1 MMWAHVIDL
10 TADQGWTMAHG
21 QAWMRAGVPDSQL
34 TSALRSDVPHS
45 ARIYDFFL
53 GGKDNFPADREAAA
67 DIAEVWPSLP
77 VSMRANRQ
85 FMRRAIHHLAA
96 EHGVRQFLDLGT
108 GLPTEPNVHEVAQAV
123 HPDARVVYV
132 DNDPLVLVHARAL
145 LTGTREGRVSYIDAD
160 LHDTQAILAS
170 PQLHQILDLSRPV
183 AVSLFAIL
191 QFVTDENAARAI
203 IRQLVAPLASGSIL
217 ALSTV
222 TADSNP
228 KEVTEGLAVYAA
240 RGIPERARTREEVA
254 ALLASAGLEVLEPG
268 VQLVHR
274 WNPDEESAALRD
286 EHVQMHGGIAR
297 KP

>member
-1 MMWAHVIDL
+1 MR
-10 TADQGWTMAHG
+10 TSEPEG
-21 QAWMRAGVPDSQL
+21 QSI
-34 TSALRSDVPHS
+34 SALRPDVAHS

-67 DIAEVWPSLP
+67 EIVKVWPSLP

-85 FMRRAIHHLAA
+85 FMRRMTHHLAA
-96 EHGVRQFLDLGT
+96 EHGIRQFLDLGT
-108 GLPTEPNVHEVAQAV
+108 GLPTEPNLHQVAQAV

-145 LTGTREGRVSYIDAD
+145 LTSSPEGRTSYVDAD
-160 LHDTQAILAS
+160 LHDARAIAAS
-170 PQLHQILDLSRPV
+170 SQVRQILDVEQPV
-183 AVSLFAIL
+183 VVSLFAIL
-191 QFVTDENAARAI
+191 QFVTDEDAARAV
-203 IRQLVAPLASGSIL
+203 IRELMAPLASGSLL

-228 KEVTEGLAVYAA
+228 TEVTEGLAVYAA
-240 RGIPERARTREEVA
+240 RGIPARARTRAEVA
-254 ALLASAGLEVLEPG
+254 ALLTSAGLELLDPG

-274 WNPDEESAALRD
+274 WQPDEESAALPD
-286 EHVQMHGGIAR
+286 EHVQMHGALAR

>member
-1 MMWAHVIDL
+1 MAQDWDWTQA
-10 TADQGWTMAHG
+10 ADIPEGG
-21 QAWMRAGVPDSQL
+21 SVPL
-34 TSALRSDVPHS
+34 LRTDVPHS

-53 GGKDNFPADREAAA
+53 GGKDNFPVDREAAA

-77 VSMRANRQ
+77 LSMRANRQ
-85 FMRRAIHHLAA
+85 FMRRAVHRLAA
-96 EHGVRQFLDLGT
+96 DHGVRQFLDLGT
-108 GLPTEPNVHEVAQAV
+108 GLPTEPNAHQVAQAV

-145 LTGTREGRVSYIDAD
+145 LTGTPQGRITYIDAD
-160 LHDTQAILAS
+160 LHDTRSILAS
-170 PQLHQILDLSRPV
+170 PQLRRVLDLTRPV

-191 QFVTDENAARAI
+191 QFVTDEDAARTI
-203 IRQLVAPLASGSIL
+203 IRDLVTPLAPGSYV

-228 KEVTEGLAVYAA
+228 REVTEGLAVYAA
-240 RGIPERARTREEVA
+240 RGIPERARTRDEVA
-254 ALLASAGLEVLEPG
+254 ALLTSAGLEIIEPG

-274 WNPDEESAALRD
+274 WHPDEESVGLPD
-286 EHVQMHGGIAR
+286 ECVQMHGAIAR

>member
-1 MMWAHVIDL
+1 MIDAM
-10 TADQGWTMAHG
+10 ADQGWMMAG
-21 QAWMRAGVPDSQL
+21 SEDWMRTGAPDGRPIP
-34 TSALRSDVPHS
+34 ALRSDVAHS

-67 DIAEVWPSLP
+67 EIAEVWPSLP

-85 FMRRAIHHLAA
+85 FMRRVVHHLAA
-96 EHGVRQFLDLGT
+96 EHDVRQFLDLGT
-108 GLPTEPNVHEVAQAV
+108 GLPTEPNLHQVAQAV

-145 LTGTREGRVSYIDAD
+145 LTSTPEGRTSYVDAD
-160 LHDTQAILAS
+160 LHDARAIVAS
-170 PQLHQILDLSRPV
+170 SQVRQILDLEQPV

-191 QFVTDENAARAI
+191 QFVTDEDAARAI
-203 IRQLVAPLASGSIL
+203 IRELMAPLASGSLL

-240 RGIPERARTREEVA
+240 RGIPERARNRAEVA
-254 ALLASAGLEVLEPG
+254 ALLTSAGLEVLDPG

-274 WNPDEESAALRD
+274 WHPDGESAALPD
-286 EHVQMHGGIAR
+286 EHVQMHGAVAR

>member
-1 MMWAHVIDL
+1 MDNHED
-10 TADQGWTMAHG
+10 
-21 QAWMRAGVPDSQL
+21 WMRSGAPEEWQASV
-34 TSALRSDVPHS
+34 LRSDVAHS

-67 DIAEVWPSLP
+67 DIAKVWPSLP

-85 FMRRAIHHLAA
+85 FMRRAIHYLAA
-96 EHGVRQFLDLGT
+96 EQGVRQFLDLGT
-108 GLPTEPNVHEVAQAV
+108 GLPTEPNLHQIAQAV

-132 DNDPLVLVHARAL
+132 DNDPLVLAHARAL
-145 LTGTREGRVSYIDAD
+145 LTGTPEGRTGYVDAD
-160 LHDTQAILAS
+160 LRDAKAIVAS
-170 PQLHQILDLSRPV
+170 PAVRSILDLAQPV

-191 QFVTDENAARAI
+191 QFVTDEDAASAI
-203 IRQLVAPLASGSIL
+203 IRQLTAPLAPGSFL

-228 KEVTEGLAVYAA
+228 QEVTEGLAVYAA
-240 RGIPERARTREEVA
+240 RGIPERARDRAEVA
-254 ALLASAGLEVLEPG
+254 RLFTSAGLELIDPG

-274 WNPDEESAALRD
+274 WRPDEESAALSD
-286 EHVQMHGGIAR
+286 AHVQMHGAVAR

>member
-1 MMWAHVIDL
+1 ML
-10 TADQGWTMAHG
+10 RGRPHG
-21 QAWMRAGVPDSQL
+21 TGELMTNSEGLGASEGPPVPE
-34 TSALRSDVPHS
+34 LRTDVAHS

-53 GGKDNFPADREAAA
+53 GGKDNFAADREAAA
-67 DIAEVWPSLP
+67 DIAKVWPSLP

-85 FMRRAIHHLAA
+85 FMRRVTHHLSA

-108 GLPTEPNVHEVAQAV
+108 GLPTEPNLHQVVQGV

-145 LTGTREGRVSYIDAD
+145 LTSTPEGRTTYLDAD
-160 LHDTQAILAS
+160 LHDAQTILAS
-170 PQLHQILDLSRPV
+170 AEVGETLDLTRPV

-191 QFVTDENAARAI
+191 QFVTDEDAARSI
-203 IRQLVAPLASGSIL
+203 IRRLTAPLASGSFL

-228 KEVTEGLAVYAA
+228 QEVTEGLAVYAA
-240 RGIPERARTREEVA
+240 RGIPERVRDRDEVA
-254 ALLASAGLEVLEPG
+254 RLFTDAGLELIEPY

-274 WNPDEESAALRD
+274 WLPDEQSAALRD
-286 EHVQMHGGIAR
+286 ESVQMYGGVAR

>member
-1 MMWAHVIDL
+1 MTHSQD
-10 TADQGWTMAHG
+10 
-21 QAWMRAGVPDSQL
+21 WMRATAPETAPAPS
-34 TSALRSDVPHS
+34 LRPEVPHS

-53 GGKDNFPADREAAA
+53 GGKDNFPADRAAA
-67 DIAEVWPSLP
+67 VEIARVWPSLP

-85 FMRRAIHHLAA
+85 FMRRAIHRLAA

-108 GLPTEPNVHEVAQAV
+108 GLPTEPNAHQVAQAV

-145 LTGTREGRVSYIDAD
+145 LTGTREGRISYIDAD
-160 LHDTQAILAS
+160 LHDTEAILAS
-170 PQLHQILDLSRPV
+170 PQLHRILDLTQPV

-191 QFVTDENAARAI
+191 QFVTDEDAARAI
-203 IRQLVAPLASGSIL
+203 IRHLVAPLASGSFL

-228 KEVTEGLAVYAA
+228 KEVEEGLAVYAA
-240 RGIPERARTREEVA
+240 RGIPERARTRDEVA
-254 ALLASAGLEVLEPG
+254 ALLTSAGLEVLDPG

-274 WNPDEESAALRD
+274 WHPDEESAALLD
-286 EHVQMHGGIAR
+286 AHVQMHGAIAR

>member
-1 MMWAHVIDL
+1 
-10 TADQGWTMAHG
+10 MARG
-21 QAWMRAGVPDSQL
+21 EDWMRTKQWEGQPV
-34 TSALRSDVPHS
+34 SALHPDVPHS
-45 ARIYDFFL
+45 ARIYDFIL

-67 DIAEVWPSLP
+67 QIVKVSPNMP

-85 FMRRAIHHLAA
+85 FMARATRHLAA
-96 EHGVRQFLDLGT
+96 DHGIRQFLDLGT
-108 GLPTEPNVHEVAQAV
+108 GLPTEPNLHQIAQAV

-145 LTGTREGRVSYIDAD
+145 LTSAPEGRTSYLEAD
-160 LHDTQAILAS
+160 LHDTEAILGS
-170 PQLHQILDLSRPV
+170 SQLKEGLDLEQPV

-191 QFVTDENAARAI
+191 QFVTDEEVARAI
-203 IRQLVAPLASGSIL
+203 IQKLMAPLASGSLL

-228 KEVTEGLAVYAA
+228 QEAAAAQAAYAA
-240 RGIPERARTREEVA
+240 RGITAKARSRAEVA
-254 ALLASAGLEVLEPG
+254 TLLTFAGLEVLDPG

-274 WNPDEESAALRD
+274 WHPDDESAAVPD
-286 EHVQMHGGIAR
+286 EHVQMYGAVAR